1 MQPSGHLLTLH
12 SVSLGCAAVLAGRE
26 ICEKAS
32 EGRDL
37 SELVKYLFWLGD
49 QEVFTLDTSGA
60 SVSNIPVASTTTPRF
75 VCMKLVL
82 LCNPGWP
89 RI

>member
-1 MQPSGHLLTLH
+1 MRRPVKEGICQSWLNICSGL
-12 SVSLGCAAVLAGRE
+12 E
-26 ICEKAS
+26 
-32 EGRDL
+32 
-37 SELVKYLFWLGD
+37 D